1 MSEIIQSSQV
11 THQQGK
17 SQHHDAGLVGTWHP
31 GLVDTMWGGL
41 SCGFPLRPL
50 ETASGSLFESLI
62 ALLLGFRFKS
72 SSTSFVSCR
81 TPPPFFLFFLAFL
94 SFLLKENPFFL
105 N

>member
-17 SQHHDAGLVGTWHP
+17 SRHHDAGLVGTWHP

-72 SSTSFVSCR
+72 SSTSFELSY
-81 TPPPFFLFFLAFL
+81 PFLLFFLAFI